1 MTVPPCR
8 LSHHHFYRAPRQK
21 RVMLEIP
28 QVAVVVVEDEKEE
41 RGDVWWRGGEW
52 G

>member
-1 MTVPPCR
+1 
-8 LSHHHFYRAPRQK
+8 
-21 RVMLEIP
+21 MLEIP